1 MLKLKKIEPLL
12 NHIVTTAN
20 IYEDTQ
26 SDGNILTE
34 ESKDGGEFKEY
45 QTVVAVGPNV
55 TSVKPG
61 DVVVISA
68 KAYAMPQHTPV
79 EDKLTGLMTGDKVE
93 MVVRFPII
101 NINGTPHLFLYDR
114 DVEFIVRDYEVVEE
128 DNLESKVNII

>member
-12 NHIVTTAN
+12 NHIVTTAD
-20 IYEDTQ
+20 IYESTQ
-26 SDGNILTE
+26 SADNILTE
-34 ESKDGGEFKEY
+34 DSKEGGEFKEY

-61 DVVVISA
+61 DVVVINP
-68 KAYAMPQHTPV
+68 KAYAMPQHIPV

-114 DVEFIVRDYEVVEE
+114 DVEFVVTDYEVVEE
-128 DNLESKVNII
+128 DNLESKVNVI